1 MVISLSEVKKIVK
14 NLGERDFNNPEGA
27 GVDLRL
33 GSVYKITGGR
43 AFIEAD
49 NEAGQ
54 GKRSGFTTS
63 ELYSYDIDAKEQDSL
78 IIKPGEYYLVKTIES
93 VALPLDVL
101 ADFRPRSTLFRS
113 GLQLLT
119 TLGTPGY
126 EGELI
131 FGLSNLCD
139 HPVELQMGARIC
151 TAVFYRLESEGVAY
165 RGQNQGGRVTA
176 SGEERQV

>member
-119 TLGTPGY
+119 TLG
-126 EGELI
+126 
-131 FGLSNLCD
+131 
-139 HPVELQMGARIC
+139 
-151 TAVFYRLESEGVAY
+151 
-165 RGQNQGGRVTA
+165 
-176 SGEERQV
+176 